1 MQENSITYPI
11 LIPPKDGEIVEETA
25 DYLIF
30 FPKQDKIFFGFYIG
44 HLSRKTIIRQI
55 SKNPEKTKN
64 VRRIKKT
71 AWTLGE
77 CEWCTAAPG
86 LKPLR
91 LPRAPRDE
99 GLVLHARI
107 RAV

>member
-1 MQENSITYPI
+1 MPH
-11 LIPPKDGEIVEETA
+11 KDGEIAEETA
-25 DYLIF
+25 NIGFF

-44 HLSRKTIIRQI
+44 HLSEKKLFDKYPRIRGKQKMSRKL
-55 SKNPEKTKN
+55 
-64 VRRIKKT
+64 KKT
-71 AWTLGE
+71 AWTLGD
-77 CEWCTAAPG
+77 CKWCTTAPG